1 MKNVIKFAII
11 LSVILILSCVLFR
24 NNNVY
29 EKVYDSTDAYIA
41 SGEGSL
47 EGEKNYDIYVTDT
60 EITFYD
66 LNGNSIIYA
75 FEDDRLKSVFNVY
88 NASNEVEAKKIAAY
102 FTAQIGKGEILKV
115 NHVDNAVSVQMDI
128 NYFSEY
134 KDYTKKQI
142 EEILLKDASFV
153 NEEE

>member
-1 MKNVIKFAII
+1 M
-11 LSVILILSCVLFR
+11 ILSCVLFR
-24 NNNVY
+24 NNNAY
-29 EKVYDSTDAYIA
+29 EKVYDSTDDYIV
-41 SGEGSL
+41 SGESAL

-66 LNGNSIIYA
+66 LNGNSIIYT

-88 NASNEVEAKKIAAY
+88 NALNEVEAKKIAAY
-102 FTAQIGKGEILKV
+102 FTAQIGNGEILKV
-115 NHVDNAVSVQMDI
+115 DHVDNVVSVQMDI